1 MNDSQID
8 SEAAAKVD
16 LKTDRTKG
24 MIQLDSYKGT
34 SLPLDRFTI
43 TKLLDDILMVQY
55 SDTGSDNQE
64 IMRDGIIIPLKVMQQ
79 NQAWRVGRVL
89 LAGPAATIKKDEYVV
104 FPNDRGLPVASM
116 GDLKNLVFL
125 NEARIFGVVSLNDE
139 TDKA

>member
-8 SEAAAKVD
+8 CEAAAKVD

-24 MIQLDSYKGT
+24 MIQLDGYKGT
-34 SLPLDRFTI
+34 SLPLDRFKI

-55 SDTGSDNQE
+55 TDTGHDNQE
-64 IMRDGIIIPLKVMQQ
+64 VMRDGIIIPLKVMQQ

-89 LAGPAATIKKDEYVV
+89 LAGPLCTITKGEFVV

-125 NEARIFGVVSLNDE
+125 NEARIFGVVTPNE
-139 TDKA
+139 